1 MSIFDFIFGK
11 KIWGQYYV
19 TPETEKKIQRDWA
32 NVKVMLQQKGPSQLR
47 QALITADKDLD
58 NALRDVVKGETMG
71 ERLKAASN
79 RFDSITYQNI
89 WSAHKLRNNMV
100 HEAGYEPPHFM
111 LTEAVDHLKTGLRVL
126 GVNI

>member
-1 MSIFDFIFGK
+1 MSIFDYIFGK
-11 KIWGQYYV
+11 KVWGQYYV
-19 TPETEKKIQRDWA
+19 TKETEKKIQRDWETIKLA
-32 NVKVMLQQKGPSQLR
+32 LKQKTPAQLR

-71 ERLKAASN
+71 ERLKAAST
-79 RFDSITYQNI
+79 RFDAVTYQKL
-89 WSAHKLRNNMV
+89 WDAHKVRNNMV

-111 LTEAVDHLKTGLRVL
+111 ITEAIDHLKVGLRVL